1 MKTKKRLAMKNI
13 VVIFVTL
20 LIAVSMLCGQTPEV
34 AGMPLP
40 YFLMLILAALYAGC
54 RIWNIRRG
62 DVGHR
67 RLECTSDL
75 AVLALIAWNLL
86 SILGKMFQDPDT
98 GAIHYQFQAVCVIL
112 GLLYFELK
120 EIEVINGGYGDLI
133 LYVGLIMT
141 GRLLFEYVS
150 GVQIGW
156 MSDLVID
163 SGKAAS
169 YLMLPCLVGTLK
181 YCSCKDRMR
190 SAFYLLA
197 TAVGFFMLL
206 INYNIPSLW
215 IMTFVFLAIPVVI
228 RPTAELVKRDM
239 QLFFIFGVL
248 LSNMS
253 LLTNYTNLLQKKP
266 VLSLEH
272 SVYLEILLAL
282 GAVFFF
288 WYWDRIPEHMDR
300 DRLVLRKMR
309 QGYLFALRLLGVV
322 FAIFVLGGNG
332 WATLPDAPAGIA
344 FVKSFALPLTGAVIV
359 GGSGWIRCLNNSGVS
374 TLLLL
379 LAAVSTVERMRKNHS
394 FSKPQTAGCQLIAL
408 AFLAQ
413 TFFCVPDINVL
424 PVYLLFLV
432 LSVFDREKEQR
443 VNVTILNISKE
454 MEQNEK

>member
-1 MKTKKRLAMKNI
+1 MKNI
-13 VVIFVTL
+13 AVIFVTL

-34 AGMPLP
+34 AGMPLS

-67 RLECTSDL
+67 RLECRSDL

-120 EIEVINGGYGDLI
+120 EIEVINEWYGDLI
-133 LYVGLIMT
+133 LYAGLIMT

-156 MSDLVID
+156 MSELVSD

-169 YLMLPCLVGTLK
+169 YLLLPCLVGTLK
-181 YCSCKDRMR
+181 YCSCRDRMR
-190 SAFYLLA
+190 SAFYLL
-197 TAVGFFMLL
+197 TAVTGYFILF
-206 INYNIPSLW
+206 INYYIPSLW

-239 QLFFIFGVL
+239 QLFFTYGFL

-253 LLTNYTNLLQKKP
+253 LLTNYMELLQKKP

-272 SVYLEILLAL
+272 SVYLELLLAL

-288 WYWDRIPEHMDR
+288 RYWDRIPEHMDR

-322 FAIFVLGGNG
+322 FAILVLGGNG
-332 WATLPDAPAGIA
+332 WAALPDAPAGIV
-344 FVKSFALPLTGAVIV
+344 FVKSFALPLTGAVAI
-359 GGSGWIRCLNNSGVS
+359 GGSGWIHCLNNSAVN

-379 LAAVSTVERMRKNHS
+379 LAAVSAVGRMGKNHS
-394 FSKPQTAGCQLIAL
+394 FSKPQTAGAQLIAL

-432 LSVFDREKEQR
+432 LSVSDREKEQR
-443 VNVTILNISKE
+443 VSVTILNISKE